1 MENEGLDGE
10 KAAVEELIGS
20 FENENLVRRDI
31 MTTEEYLADA
41 VREGVEV
48 YGNDV

>member
-1 MENEGLDGE
+1 MTKGHADVVNYELLD
-10 KAAVEELIGS
+10 
-20 FENENLVRRDI
+20 D
-31 MTTEEYLADA
+31 TYLADA